1 MPRTRPRRRRSRRGR
16 WRRRASFMAR
26 CCSSAAWPRRRSPL
40 TRRRS
45 RRSRTASAPRLAR
58 RKRRRRPAIW
68 PRPGST
74 TPLRWRS
81 PRTPIRSAPRSLPRA
96 PSSRRRAERDQAST
110 LKLPRRR
117 FLYLAAAAAALPAVS
132 RIASAQAYPTRP
144 VRFIIGYPPG
154 GSADIT
160 ARLLGQWLSE
170 RLGQPFVIESRP
182 GAGTN
187 IATEAVVNAPPDGYT
202 LLLVAPA
209 NAINA
214 TLYEKLNHNFMRDI
228 APVAGIIRFPNVI
241 VVNPSVPA
249 KTVPELIAYAKA
261 NPGKLNMASSGN
273 GSTIH
278 VSGELFK
285 MMTGVNMVH
294 VPYRSGAPALTDMI
308 SGQVQVMFDNVPT
321 SIEFIRAGKLRA
333 LAVTT
338 ATRSEVLPDLPT
350 VADFVPGYEASAWY
364 GVGCRR
370 GHPTTSST

>member
-1 MPRTRPRRRRSRRGR
+1 
-16 WRRRASFMAR
+16 
-26 CCSSAAWPRRRSPL
+26 
-40 TRRRS
+40 
-45 RRSRTASAPRLAR
+45 
-58 RKRRRRPAIW
+58 
-68 PRPGST
+68 
-74 TPLRWRS
+74 
-81 PRTPIRSAPRSLPRA
+81 
-96 PSSRRRAERDQAST
+96 
-110 LKLPRRR
+110 LKFARRR
-117 FLYLAAAAAALPAVS
+117 FLHLAAAAAALPSVS
-132 RIASAQAYPTRP
+132 RMATAQTYPTRP
-144 VRFIIGYPPG
+144 VRLIIGYPPG

-182 GAGTN
+182 GASTN
-187 IATEAVVNAPPDGYT
+187 IATEAVVRAPPDGYT

-214 TLYEKLNHNFMRDI
+214 TLYEKLNFNFISDI
-228 APVAGIIRFPNVI
+228 APVAGIIRFPNVM
-241 VVNPSVPA
+241 VVNPLVPA
-249 KTVPELIAYAKA
+249 KTVPEFIAYAKA
-261 NPGKLNMASSGN
+261 NPGRLNMASSGN

-294 VPYRSGAPALTDMI
+294 VPYRGGAPALTDMI

-364 GVGCRR
+364 GVGVPKGTPDDIIDKLNKEINAILAEPKAKARLADL
-370 GHPTTSST
+370 GASLLAGSSADFGKLVADETEKWGKVVKFSGAKPD